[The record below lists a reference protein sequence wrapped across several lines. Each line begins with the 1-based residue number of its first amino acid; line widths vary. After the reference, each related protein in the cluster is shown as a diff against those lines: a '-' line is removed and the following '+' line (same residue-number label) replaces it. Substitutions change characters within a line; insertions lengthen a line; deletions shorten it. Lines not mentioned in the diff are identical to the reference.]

1 MYNREYGIQVVR
13 QKKKGTREKNRK
25 EIRMRMRGK
34 ERGDEGK
41 EGKEKR
47 RRGGMQ
53 SWKDNGVWRKHHGID
68 VLSASCPPASL
79 QGIRTQFTCFVPQG
93 HHRPGTKILQWV
105 WS

>member
-13 QKKKGTREKNRK
+13 QKKKKGTREKNRK

-53 SWKDNGVWRKHHGID
+53 S
-68 VLSASCPPASL
+68 
-79 QGIRTQFTCFVPQG
+79 
-93 HHRPGTKILQWV
+93 
-105 WS
+105 